1 MCTLVSHDA
10 QSPRVGVVVLHY
22 NGLDDTLECLESL
35 APVRSDDVIVWVV
48 DNASVDDPAATI
60 NERFPWCRLYRNPTN
75 EGWAGGNNAGI
86 RLALDAGCDW
96 VMLLNNDTR
105 VSPRIVDRLL
115 VVAAADDRL
124 GVIGPL
130 INEWQPADQIQTACC
145 FFNPADSPAML
156 ASQLPPASTDTSAPQ
171 DPPVVLPTDI
181 VNGCCML
188 IRTDV
193 IRDIGMIDEAF
204 FLVHEESDFCL
215 RVREAGYRCGVLA
228 ESHVWHKH
236 SASFGREVSP
246 LQRYFASRNAWRLIA
261 KHRNW
266 PDGKSPAASRRM
278 LLLHTWHLVDYE
290 QERGNSAAARAV
302 VDGVADAWAGRFGP
316 RPMRWRPLAWL
327 AHRGLQLISRLR
339 ARIRPSR
346 SFVVTGGAS

>member
-1 MCTLVSHDA
+1 M
-10 QSPRVGVVVLHY
+10 VLHY
-22 NGLDDTLECLESL
+22 NGLEDTLECLESL
-35 APVRSDDVIVWVV
+35 AAVRSEDIVVWVV
-48 DNASVDDPAATI
+48 DNASVDDPGAVI
-60 NERFPWCRLYRNPTN
+60 NDRFPWCRLHRNPTN

-86 RLALDAGCDW
+86 CLALQAGCDW

-105 VSPRIVDRLL
+105 VSTRIIDRLL
-115 VVAAADDRL
+115 IASAVDDRL

-130 INEWQPADQIQTACC
+130 INEWEPADRIQTACC
-145 FFNPADSPAML
+145 FFNPVDSPAML
-156 ASQLPPASTDTSAPQ
+156 ASRMPSASTDTSASLG
-171 DPPVVLPTDI
+171 PPVVLPTDI
-181 VNGCCML
+181 VNGCCMM
-188 IRTDV
+188 IRADV

-215 RVREAGYRCGVLA
+215 RVNEAGYRCGVLA

-266 PDGKSPAASRRM
+266 PGGKSPAASRRM
-278 LLLHTWHLVDYE
+278 LFRHSWHLVDYE

-302 VDGVADAWAGRFGP
+302 IDGIADAWSGRFGP
-316 RPMRWRPLAWL
+316 RPSRRRPCAWL

-339 ARIRPSR
+339 NQIHEIRPVES
-346 SFVVTGGAS
+346 VVAAGNSDGDGDGGSNGAT